1 MEAAKNIYIE
11 AESELASI
19 GDQISALQKRQ
30 NELRQFIDLGRRL
43 FKQNQS
49 ASSTL
54 TYVQPTEK
62 TLVDNVFRTPRENS
76 KKARILNTCMSIIK
90 MSGATPTSSL
100 VTQLEAAGIELTAVD
115 KLTAVSTIL
124 SRSDKFKS
132 DRVNGWSL
140 AEKSPHDVDA
150 SAGLFTANAVSK

>member
-1 MEAAKNIYIE
+1 METSKNIYFE
-11 AESELASI
+11 AESELLSI
-19 GDQISALQKRQ
+19 GDQILALQKRQ
-30 NELRQFIDLGRRL
+30 NELRQFIDLGKRL
-43 FKQNQS
+43 FLPSQS
-49 ASSTL
+49 VLSAF
-54 TYVQPTEK
+54 TYVKPTEK
-62 TLVDNVFRTPRENS
+62 TLIDNVFRTPRENS

-132 DRVNGWSL
+132 DRVKGWSL
-140 AEKSPHDVDA
+140 VEKSPHDVDA